1 MECGRLTRCAD
12 CTIKN
17 SNSDFCPL
25 ASPPAWPC
33 GYGER
38 EATIRKLLPL
48 QYDEATH
55 THRKFLGRQHD
66 NTVP

>member
-1 MECGRLTRCAD
+1 MTNTRMSRCAD

-33 GYGER
+33 GFSER
-38 EATIRKLLPL
+38 VAMIRRVMPL
-48 QYDEATH
+48 QYDKATK
-55 THRKFLGRQHD
+55 TRRKFLGRQHD
-66 NTVP
+66 NAVP